1 MADKRW
7 RKRLLGNRALS
18 PETLMMGYGYDPF
31 LSERSLKPPVFQTST
46 FVFRTAQDGK
56 EFFELAYGL
65 RQKRPNEEP
74 GLIYSRI
81 NNPDL
86 EMLED
91 RLAIWDE
98 AEDNLSFASGM
109 AAIST
114 SLWAYARPGSVI
126 VHSGPVYGGTD
137 FLLTKILPQ
146 FGVTP
151 VGFPAEGGV
160 KAMEDAFDRARALG
174 PIAALYLET
183 PANPTN
189 GLVDIARA
197 RQLAEGLAGADG
209 KRPVV
214 IVDNTMFGPL
224 HQTPLAHGA
233 DLVVTSLTKYVGGHS
248 DLIAGGCSGT
258 AAALEPIRGMRTI
271 LGTMCDPHTGWLLM
285 RSLETLKL
293 RMTAAAE
300 GARKVADFLAGH
312 ARGRLGLVSRLPAR
326 GPSRP
331 PGVRAPVQGR
341 GLDLRLRGEGR
352 RKGSLRRARPA
363 RSVQARRQPRRNREP
378 RRASRV
384 DDPFRHRAGGT
395 DAPRDHAG
403 ADPPVGRRRKPG
415 RPDRRSRPGA
425 AALIGR
431 SGRLI
436 PRLADCDSWTPKA
449 WLIDSRG
456 RLAHRPDRC
465 GSFLAWYSLFGEEG
479 SVFGPAPWDKSSI
492 FSIDYTKYGMQQSW
506 K

>member
-1 MADKRW
+1 MANQKW
-7 RKRLLGNRALS
+7 HRKLLGNRTLS

-98 AEDNLSFASGM
+98 AEANLTFASGM

-114 SLWAYARPGSVI
+114 TLWAYARPGSVI

-151 VGFPAEGGV
+151 VGFPAEGGAS
-160 KAMEDAFDRARALG
+160 AMEEAVGKAREMG

-189 GLVDIARA
+189 GLVDIGRA
-197 RQLAEGLAGADG
+197 RQLADPVPGPGG
-209 KRPVV
+209 RRPVV

-224 HQTPLAHGA
+224 YQTPIALGA
-233 DLVVTSLTKYVGGHS
+233 DLVVTSLTKYIGGHS

-258 AAALEPIRGMRTI
+258 TAALDPIRGMRTI

-300 GARKVADFLAGH
+300 GARKVAEFLAGH
-312 ARGRLGLVSRLPAR
+312 PAVASVLYLGFLPNDHPDRKIFESQCKGAGSTFSFEVKGGEKEAFAFLDRLEVFKLAVSLGGTESLASHPASMTHSDIPADEQLRLGITP
-326 GPSRP
+326 
-331 PGVRAPVQGR
+331 
-341 GLDLRLRGEGR
+341 
-352 RKGSLRRARPA
+352 
-363 RSVQARRQPRRNREP
+363 
-378 RRASRV
+378 
-384 DDPFRHRAGGT
+384 
-395 DAPRDHAG
+395 
-403 ADPPVGRRRKPG
+403 
-415 RPDRRSRPGA
+415 
-425 AALIGR
+425 ALI
-431 SGRLI
+431 RLSVGI
-436 PRLADCDSWTPKA
+436 ENPDDLVADLDKA
-449 WLIDSRG
+449 LR
-456 RLAHRPDRC
+456 H
-465 GSFLAWYSLFGEEG
+465 
-479 SVFGPAPWDKSSI
+479 
-492 FSIDYTKYGMQQSW
+492 
-506 K
+506 

>member
-1 MADKRW
+1 MSNERW
-7 RKRLLGNRALS
+7 HKRLLGNRKLS

-31 LSERSLKPPVFQTST
+31 LSERSLKPPVFHTST

-98 AEDNLSFASGM
+98 AEDNLVFASGM

-114 SLWAYARPGSVI
+114 SLWAYARPGSII

-137 FLLTKILPQ
+137 FLLQKILPQ

-151 VGFPAEGGV
+151 IDFPAEGGR
-160 KAMEDAFDRARALG
+160 KAMEDAVDRARAIG

-189 GLVDIARA
+189 GLVDIGRA
-197 RQLAEGLAGADG
+197 RQLADGLSADG
-209 KRPVV
+209 RRPVV
-214 IVDNTMFGPL
+214 IVDNTLLGPL
-224 HQTPLAHGA
+224 YQTPLAHGA

-248 DLIAGGCSGT
+248 DLIAGGCSGAT
-258 AAALEPIRGMRTI
+258 AALDPIRGMRTI

-300 GARKVADFLAGH
+300 GARRVARFLRGH
-312 ARGRLGLVSRLPAR
+312 QAVASVWYLGFLPEGHPDRPLFERQCKSEGSTFSFEVKGGEAEAFAVLDRLEVIKLAVSLGGTETLASHPASMTHSDIPPEEQMRLGMTPALIRLSVGIEDPDDLIAD
-326 GPSRP
+326 
-331 PGVRAPVQGR
+331 
-341 GLDLRLRGEGR
+341 LDQA
-352 RKGSLRRARPA
+352 LRR
-363 RSVQARRQPRRNREP
+363 
-378 RRASRV
+378 
-384 DDPFRHRAGGT
+384 
-395 DAPRDHAG
+395 
-403 ADPPVGRRRKPG
+403 
-415 RPDRRSRPGA
+415 
-425 AALIGR
+425 
-431 SGRLI
+431 
-436 PRLADCDSWTPKA
+436 
-449 WLIDSRG
+449 
-456 RLAHRPDRC
+456 
-465 GSFLAWYSLFGEEG
+465 
-479 SVFGPAPWDKSSI
+479 
-492 FSIDYTKYGMQQSW
+492 
-506 K
+506 

>member
-1 MADKRW
+1 MANERW
-7 RKRLLGNRALS
+7 RKRLVGNRALS

-31 LSERSLKPPVFQTST
+31 LSERSLKPPVFHTST

-86 EMLED
+86 QILED

-98 AEDNLSFASGM
+98 AENNLAFASGM

-137 FLLTKILPQ
+137 FLLKKILPQ

-151 VGFPAEGGV
+151 VGFPAEGGS
-160 KAMEDAFDRARALG
+160 KAMEEAVDSARAIG

-189 GLVDIARA
+189 GLVDTRPRQTIGGRGQGRRRKAPGDRRGQHDARTRVPDA
-197 RQLAEGLAGADG
+197 PGPRRRPGRHLADQICR
-209 KRPVV
+209 RP
-214 IVDNTMFGPL
+214 FR
-224 HQTPLAHGA
+224 
-233 DLVVTSLTKYVGGHS
+233 
-248 DLIAGGCSGT
+248 LIAGGCSGRR
-258 AAALEPIRGMRTI
+258 AALDPIRGMRTI

-300 GARKVADFLAGH
+300 GARKVADFLRGH
-312 ARGRLGLVSRLPAR
+312 PAVASVWYLGFLP
-326 GPSRP
+326 
-331 PGVRAPVQGR
+331 
-341 GLDLRLRGEGR
+341 E
-352 RKGSLRRARPA
+352 
-363 RSVQARRQPRRNREP
+363 
-378 RRASRV
+378 
-384 DDPFRHRAGGT
+384 
-395 DAPRDHAG
+395 DH
-403 ADPPVGRRRKPG
+403 
-415 RPDRRSRPGA
+415 PDRRVFERQCKSAGSTFSFEVKGGEAEAFAVLDRLEVIKLAVSLGGTETLASHPASMTHSDIPPEEQLRLGITP
-425 AALIGR
+425 ALI
-431 SGRLI
+431 RLSVGI
-436 PRLADCDSWTPKA
+436 ENPDDLIADLDQA
-449 WLIDSRG
+449 LR
-456 RLAHRPDRC
+456 R
-465 GSFLAWYSLFGEEG
+465 
-479 SVFGPAPWDKSSI
+479 
-492 FSIDYTKYGMQQSW
+492 
-506 K
+506 

>member
-1 MADKRW
+1 
-7 RKRLLGNRALS
+7 
-18 PETLMMGYGYDPF
+18 MMGYGYDPF

-56 EFFELAYGL
+56 DFFELAYGL

-98 AEDNLSFASGM
+98 AEDNLAFASGM

-114 SLWAYARPGSVI
+114 TLWAYARPGSVI

-146 FGVTP
+146 FGVAP
-151 VGFPAEGGV
+151 VGFSAEGGRT
-160 KAMEDAFDRARALG
+160 AMEEAVDRAREMG

-189 GLVDIARA
+189 GLVDIGRA
-197 RQLAEGLAGADG
+197 RELAEGLGGGGA

-214 IVDNTMFGPL
+214 IVDNTLLGPL
-224 HQTPLAHGA
+224 HQTPLRLGA

-248 DLIAGGCSGT
+248 DLIAGGCSGA
-258 AAALEPIRGMRTI
+258 AAALDPIRGMRTI

-293 RMTAAAE
+293 RMTASA
-300 GARKVADFLAGH
+300 GSARKVAGFLARHPAVAGVWYLGFLPADH
-312 ARGRLGLVSRLPAR
+312 PDRVVFERQCKSAGSTFSFEVKGGEAEAFAVLDRLEVFKLAVSLGGTESLAEHPASMTHSDIEPPERMRLGITPALIRLSVGIENPDDLIAD
-326 GPSRP
+326 
-331 PGVRAPVQGR
+331 
-341 GLDLRLRGEGR
+341 LDQA
-352 RKGSLRRARPA
+352 LRR
-363 RSVQARRQPRRNREP
+363 
-378 RRASRV
+378 
-384 DDPFRHRAGGT
+384 
-395 DAPRDHAG
+395 
-403 ADPPVGRRRKPG
+403 
-415 RPDRRSRPGA
+415 
-425 AALIGR
+425 
-431 SGRLI
+431 
-436 PRLADCDSWTPKA
+436 
-449 WLIDSRG
+449 
-456 RLAHRPDRC
+456 
-465 GSFLAWYSLFGEEG
+465 
-479 SVFGPAPWDKSSI
+479 
-492 FSIDYTKYGMQQSW
+492 
-506 K
+506 